1 MSAHPIIELRC
12 DAPGCTAAV
21 ATGQRRVCDARAEA
35 TGAGGWYTVDVPGSK
50 GPGRQLVVRKD
61 YCPDCGAAALARIA

>member
-1 MSAHPIIELRC
+1 MSARPIIELRC
-12 DAPGCTAAV
+12 DAPGCTA
-21 ATGQRRVCDARAEA
+21 A